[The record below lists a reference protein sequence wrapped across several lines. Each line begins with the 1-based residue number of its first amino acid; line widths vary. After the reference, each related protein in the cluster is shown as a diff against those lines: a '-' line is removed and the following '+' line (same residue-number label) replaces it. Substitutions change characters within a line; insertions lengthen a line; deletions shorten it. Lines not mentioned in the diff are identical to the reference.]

1 MNKAAPSLPRILVM
15 VVFALSCFGLLLFL
29 WLSFGG
35 PVPLKPKG
43 YRVQVDFPEAT
54 TLATEADVR
63 VAGVP
68 VGKVRKVE
76 VGDGTNRTVAT
87 VELERRFAPLRTD
100 ARAVLRQ
107 KTLLGE
113 TYVELT
119 PGRSEKTIPEGG
131 ELPDGQVKRR
141 PSQLDEIFDSL
152 DPATRAAFK
161 RLADRSWPRASRAAG
176 ATSTTRS
183 ARCPASPPTAP
194 TCSRCSTPRRR
205 AVQRLVK
212 NTGVVFGALT
222 ENEAQLQ
229 QPDHGLQGA
238 RSTRRRPRTTRWPRR
253 SGSSRRSSTS
263 PSSRSRACRSSRRD
277 TDPLI
282 TDLRP
287 VARDLQ
293 PTLRDVRAL
302 APDLERFFEQPRP
315 GDHGV
320 QDRPAGHARGAR
332 GRASRCSASS
342 ARSCGRSTRSS
353 STSRPSQWQVA
364 DFLNFGA
371 AALAAKTE
379 SPGGGTGH
387 YLRQFGPLGAES
399 VAIWQERAP
408 NNRGNSYFQPL
419 SLAASKADA
428 GQAYN
433 KFKITGQFDCRELGR
448 EARADRRPP
457 GCVVQ
462 NQNPFDPATSSRST
476 ASSSRAPSRT
486 SRPTTTRRG
495 AAASG
500 DERSSAADGSGRGGG
515 AARAGAARS
524 RRARRRRAAGG
535 R

>member
-1 MNKAAPSLPRILVM
+1 MNKAAPSPLRIVVM

-43 YRVQVDFPEAT
+43 YRVKVNFPEAT
-54 TLATEADVR
+54 TLAQEADVR

-87 VELERRFAPLRTD
+87 VELERRYAPLRSD

-119 PGRSEKTIPEGG
+119 PGTSKKMIPEGG
-131 ELPDGQVKRR
+131 TLPDGQVK
-141 PSQLDEIFDSL
+141 PTVELDEIFDSL
-152 DPATRAAFK
+152 DPQTRAAFK
-161 RLADRSWPRASRAAG
+161 GWQTELAKGIKGRGRDFNDALGTLPGFASDG
-176 ATSTTRS
+176 ADVLAVLDSQEG
-183 ARCPASPPTAP
+183 
-194 TCSRCSTPRRR
+194 

-222 ENEAQLQ
+222 RNEAQLRNLITGSKRTFDATASKNDELAETIRIF
-229 QPDHGLQGA
+229 PTFLQESRLTLA
-238 RSTRRRPRTTRWPRR
+238 RVQRFST
-253 SGSSRRSSTS
+253 
-263 PSSRSRACRSSRRD
+263 D

-302 APDLERFFEQPRP
+302 APDLERFFRNLDPVITASKSGMPATREVLEGAQPLLAE
-315 GDHGV
+315 
-320 QDRPAGHARGAR
+320 AGPFLSQINPIFKYFEA
-332 GRASRCSASS
+332 
-342 ARSCGRSTRSS
+342 
-353 STSRPSQWQVA
+353 SQWQVA

-379 SPGGGTGH
+379 SPGGGVGH

-399 VAIWQERAP
+399 ASIWKERAP
-408 NNRGNSYFQPL
+408 TNRGNSYFDPMQ
-419 SLAASKADA
+419 LAATVTDA
-428 GQAYN
+428 GRAYN
-433 KFKITGQFDCRELGR
+433 RFKITGQFDCENSG
-448 EARADRRPP
+448 EKPAPTDGSP
-457 GCVVQ
+457 GCWVQ
-462 NQNPFDPATSSRST
+462 EHNPFDPQKFTFQGKVQ
-476 ASSSRAPSRT
+476 
-486 SRPTTTRRG
+486 G
-495 AAASG
+495 AYPHVEPDDYSG
-500 DERSSAADGSGRGGG
+500 GASAAGKANDG
-515 AARAGAARS
+515 AR
-524 RRARRRRAAGG
+524 
-535 R
+535 